1 MIRPY
6 TSIAWLTLK
15 ALHIDCMAYSDD
27 PVEKVIKDLDIDR
40 ALHIDCMA
48 YSDDPVEKAIKSFK
62 NHPSILRIL
71 QEGNSENNFSFDP
84 IFE

>member
-48 YSDDPVEKAIKSFK
+48 YSDDPVEKVIKDLDIDKTLHIDCMAYS
-62 NHPSILRIL
+62 
-71 QEGNSENNFSFDP
+71 EGLTHRLHGLF
-84 IFE
+84 